1 MMTFLRD
8 RKVRDVL
15 WQAAGALA
23 LIALV
28 WFFVRNASENM
39 VKAGIASGFQF
50 LGRDSGI
57 EVPFNLTGY
66 KPSDTI
72 LALLWTGI
80 VNTLLVSA
88 VSIVV
93 ATAIGFSVGL
103 LRLSRNWLLSTLAG
117 FYIEFV
123 RNIPLLFFVLFWY
136 FGVLAALPTPR
147 DSVNFLDVA
156 FLNRRGLS
164 IPTPVDST
172 GFRWSLF
179 AIAILIAVQWAIARW
194 ARARQA
200 RTGRD
205 FPTWMV
211 GFALCGAL
219 PVLALVV
226 NHLAHFSGQ
235 EDFSATAVRRLA
247 RRLEPATIEELATV
261 MRADADGRPPLAAT
275 DVHGRIDALVAKAH
289 ALELERLAPRPILLG
304 RHLIKLGL
312 KPGDTILGMDL
323 AHGGHLTHGMKINVS
338 GKLYNIAAYEVDPDT
353 YRIDMDKVREQALQA
368 SDVLRLVRLDDLE
381 YDSLVRDAG
390 RIDEP
395 DRLLEAG
402 RRILDCARRDVDEQ
416 VLADP
421 VEHHPVHRRLPRGD
435 QFWG

>member
-1 MMTFLRD
+1 MLSFLRD

-15 WQAAGALA
+15 WQAAGAIV

-28 WFFVRNASENM
+28 WFFVRNASANM

-50 LGRDSGI
+50 LWRDSGI

-80 VNTLLVSA
+80 VNTLLVSV

-147 DSVNFLDVA
+147 ESFNFLDVA

-164 IPTPVDST
+164 IPTPNELT
-172 GFRWSLF
+172 GIRLAWAATALLF
-179 AIAILIAVQWAIARW
+179 LTQWGLARW
-194 ARARQA
+194 ARTRQA

-205 FPTWMV
+205 FPTWTV
-211 GFALCGAL
+211 GLVTCVVLPLACFVAAGMTTTWDVPTLRGFNYRGGFVLVPEFVALFAALSTYTAGFIAEAVRGGILSVRQGQIDAARALGLAPGRVVRLVVIPQAMPVIIPPLTSQYLNLIKNSSFGAAIAY
-219 PVLALVV
+219 PEIVAVFMGSALVSTGQSIEIIAITLSIYLTLS
-226 NHLAHFSGQ
+226 LAVSLFMNWYN
-235 EDFSATAVRRLA
+235 A
-247 RRLEPATIEELATV
+247 R
-261 MRADADGRPPLAAT
+261 
-275 DVHGRIDALVAKAH
+275 
-289 ALELERLAPRPILLG
+289 
-304 RHLIKLGL
+304 
-312 KPGDTILGMDL
+312 
-323 AHGGHLTHGMKINVS
+323 
-338 GKLYNIAAYEVDPDT
+338 
-353 YRIDMDKVREQALQA
+353 
-368 SDVLRLVRLDDLE
+368 
-381 YDSLVRDAG
+381 
-390 RIDEP
+390 
-395 DRLLEAG
+395 
-402 RRILDCARRDVDEQ
+402 
-416 VLADP
+416 
-421 VEHHPVHRRLPRGD
+421 HRMVTR
-435 QFWG
+435 

>member
-1 MMTFLRD
+1 MMKLLRD
-8 RKVRDVL
+8 RKVRDGL

-164 IPTPVDST
+164 IPTPVDAA
-172 GFRWSLF
+172 GFRWALL

-226 NHLAHFSGQ
+226 AGMGTAWDVPVLRGFNYRGGFVLVPEFVALFAALSTYTAGFIAEVVRGGILSVRQGQ
-235 EDFSATAVRRLA
+235 IDAA
-247 RRLEPATIEELATV
+247 RALGL
-261 MRADADGRPPLAAT
+261 PP
-275 DVHGRIDALVAKAH
+275 GRIVRLVVIPQAMPVIIPPITSQYLNLIKNSSFGAAIAYPDIVAVFMGSALVATGQSIEIIAIT
-289 ALELERLAPRPILLG
+289 LAIYLTLSLAVSLFMNWYNA
-304 RHLIKLGL
+304 RH
-312 KPGDTILGMDL
+312 
-323 AHGGHLTHGMKINVS
+323 
-338 GKLYNIAAYEVDPDT
+338 
-353 YRIDMDKVREQALQA
+353 
-368 SDVLRLVRLDDLE
+368 RLVTR
-381 YDSLVRDAG
+381 
-390 RIDEP
+390 
-395 DRLLEAG
+395 
-402 RRILDCARRDVDEQ
+402 
-416 VLADP
+416 
-421 VEHHPVHRRLPRGD
+421 
-435 QFWG
+435 